1 MSYDPDK
8 HAILL
13 IDKKY
18 KELLKDYA
26 KRNKRTLKA
35 SLEIIIERCCL

>member
-1 MSYDPDK
+1 MSYNPEI
-8 HAILL
+8 HSIIL

-18 KELLKDYA
+18 KELLKAYA

-35 SLEIIIERCCL
+35 SLEVIIERCCL